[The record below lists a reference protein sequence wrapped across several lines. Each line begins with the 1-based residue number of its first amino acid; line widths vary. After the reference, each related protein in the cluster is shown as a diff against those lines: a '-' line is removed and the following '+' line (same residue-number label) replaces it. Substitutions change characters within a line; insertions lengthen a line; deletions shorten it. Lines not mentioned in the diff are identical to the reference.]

1 MKKKVF
7 SVLLTVALQPEYWQ
21 AAAAVQQPA
30 TMQQPE
36 PHRMREARQQVQLP
50 QERNPETPS

>member
-7 SVLLTVALQPEYWQ
+7 SVLLTVAL
-21 AAAAVQQPA
+21 ATGVLAVQQPA

>member
-7 SVLLTVALQPEYWQ
+7 SVLLTVALQ
-21 AAAAVQQPA
+21 QPA
-30 TMQQPE
+30 TMQQSE

>member
-7 SVLLTVALQPEYWQ
+7 SVLLTVAL
-21 AAAAVQQPA
+21 ATGVLAGVQQPA

>member
-7 SVLLTVALQPEYWQ
+7 SVLLTVALATGVLAGCGSS
-21 AAAAVQQPA
+21 AA
-30 TMQQPE
+30 TGN
-36 PHRMREARQQVQLP
+36 RMREARQQVQLP